1 MYAHH
6 RFDRLGA
13 PGLAV
18 KPRSDDA
25 VQLRTDSALPAG
37 LATIGPWR
45 LTAENRACR
54 MRMEIRFEDA
64 WPIRSDWVLTGREG
78 QLYWPARC
86 WRQVAV
92 LPGGGRDRVSLH
104 CFGTRPPSR
113 LVMSPLD
120 DASALAV
127 ERLVCRHLHPRQW
140 SQAMHPDA
148 GAPLPRRFSGA
159 AVASETLPSVFTL
172 AWTRELPVSVE
183 MPLSGASLLVQG
195 VPSPPKWQDRRFCLE
210 VGAHRMTLDCGA
222 LHAVVHQ
229 RCRCAGSI
237 RETVLLLGEDGFP
250 VLRLSGEA
258 PNWRALLGDV
268 LYSPRGGTLSK

>member
-18 KPRSDDA
+18 KPRTDDA

-45 LTAENRACR
+45 LAADNRACR
-54 MRMEIRFEDA
+54 MQMEIRFEDA
-64 WPIRSDWVLTGREG
+64 WPIRSDWVLTGGEG
-78 QLYWPARC
+78 QLYWPTRC
-86 WRQVAV
+86 WRQVAA
-92 LPGGGRDRVSLH
+92 LPGGGGERVSLH
-104 CFGTRPPSR
+104 CLGTRPPSR

-120 DASALAV
+120 EFSAVAV

-140 SQAMHPDA
+140 SPTMHPEIDA
-148 GAPLPRRFSGA
+148 PPRRGLSGT
-159 AVASETLPSVFTL
+159 AVAPETLPSVFTL
-172 AWTRELPVSVE
+172 AWTRELPISVE

-195 VPSPPKWQDRRFCLE
+195 VPSPPQWQGNRFCLDLGE
-210 VGAHRMTLDCGA
+210 HRMTLDCGA

-250 VLRLSGEA
+250 VLRLSGEDA
-258 PNWRALLGDV
+258 RWRALLADV
-268 LYSPRGGTLSK
+268 LYSPRGVTLSK